1 MNKLFLLKDYVSKRF
16 INVCWFDVE
25 GEDDIVF
32 AGWLWVTGLTV
43 HYIVEQSADAILQ
56 VVQPDLT
63 EPADCL

>member
-1 MNKLFLLKDYVSKRF
+1 MFKNIKYL
-16 INVCWFDVE
+16 CWFDVL

-43 HYIVEQSADAILQ
+43 HYIAEQSADAILQ

-63 EPADCL
+63 EAADC